1 MSALMQLY
9 SMSTTRSEL
18 YDRLFV
24 KKWQGNEYKRL
35 TDRQTSQRTTQL
47 NIVVSQKRA
56 HRDNALEY
64 FLSKIAQ

>member
-1 MSALMQLY
+1 MQLY

-18 YDRLFV
+18 YDRLLV
-24 KKWQGNEYKRL
+24 KKWQGNEDKRL
-35 TDRQTSQRTTQL
+35 TDRQTSQGITHL

-64 FLSKIAQ
+64 FPSKIAQ